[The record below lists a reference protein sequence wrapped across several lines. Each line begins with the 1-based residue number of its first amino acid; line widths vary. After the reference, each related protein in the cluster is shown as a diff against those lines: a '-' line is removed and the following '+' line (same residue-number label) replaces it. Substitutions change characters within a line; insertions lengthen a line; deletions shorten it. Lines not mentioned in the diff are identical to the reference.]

1 MKSIY
6 IKPPLQNKSK
16 RYFRGDPSEERP
28 IRYCSRCGAEIYY
41 GRDTLCDAC
50 LEETGGRAGMI
61 EYAKAWPTRF
71 WSFLEENRDA
81 EWMDRFFEE
90 LYSHLIGERPDGPG
104 AAASHRWSA
113 RAVRPRPPARR
124 LPPGRPATG
133 KGPDTG
139 KTTGHRP
146 AAGGPTHTAP
156 RGGRHDRR
164 RPHGHA

>member
-6 IKPPLQNKSK
+6 IKPPLQSKSK

-90 LYSHLIGERPDGPG
+90 LYSHLIGERPDGSLILKG
-104 AAASHRWSA
+104 W
-113 RAVRPRPPARR
+113 RR
-124 LPPGRPATG
+124 S
-133 KGPDTG
+133 
-139 KTTGHRP
+139 
-146 AAGGPTHTAP
+146 
-156 RGGRHDRR
+156 
-164 RPHGHA
+164 

>member
-6 IKPPLQNKSK
+6 IKPPLQSKSK

-90 LYSHLIGERPDGPG
+90 LYSHLIGDRPDGPDFE
-104 AAASHRWSA
+104 RW
-113 RAVRPRPPARR
+113 RR
-124 LPPGRPATG
+124 S
-133 KGPDTG
+133 
-139 KTTGHRP
+139 
-146 AAGGPTHTAP
+146 
-156 RGGRHDRR
+156 
-164 RPHGHA
+164 